1 MFIDA
6 LILSLIAYLVY
17 HQRVK
22 EFAENEAINQ
32 AALEKLEQANEA
44 KSTFSPP

>member
-1 MFIDA
+1 M
-6 LILSLIAYLVY
+6 VY

-44 KSTFSPP
+44 KSTFLATMSHELRTR